1 MSSPRK
7 STRQISISVYFVK
20 AMLKHAVAKGLD
32 PAQLL
37 RDNRVSPRLLE
48 EEDARISVERF
59 ADLQVAIM
67 IAMND
72 ESLGYGPRAL
82 PIGTWSMMCHA
93 VIGCE
98 TLGKA
103 LARYCRYFGLFHA
116 SDSPQLIVDA
126 DYACVRINN
135 ASPGTDLYLGELSLF
150 NCHRFMSWLVAEHL
164 PAQAFNF
171 RHPRPLHAE
180 EYRPMFLAN
189 PVRFEQAHTE
199 MVINSAL
206 LEKPVLQTEE
216 TLVRFQRHP
225 ALAMLA
231 QQYDQASWTAK
242 VKESLKRDLTDI
254 AELDAVA
261 GELDLHPQTLRRRL
275 NKEGTSFSEIKSQ
288 LRRDIALYY
297 LGKRG
302 LSIEEIAH
310 RSGFSESSAFIRAFK
325 GWTGVTPYT
334 YRKGL

>member
-1 MSSPRK
+1 MARPRK
-7 STRQISISVYFVK
+7 STNQLSISVYFVK
-20 AMLKHAVAKGLD
+20 AMLRHAVAKGLD
-32 PAQLL
+32 PAALL
-37 RDNRVSPRLLE
+37 RDNRVSSRLLE

-67 IAMND
+67 VAMND
-72 ESLGYGPRAL
+72 EALGYGPHPL
-82 PIGTWSMMCHA
+82 PIGSWSMMCHA
-93 VIGCE
+93 VIGCD

-103 LARYCRYFGLFHA
+103 LARYCRFFGLFQAEHA
-116 SDSPQLIVDA
+116 PQLIVEEDFA
-126 DYACVRINN
+126 HVRMVHVDTN
-135 ASPGTDLYLGELSLF
+135 TELYLGELTLF
-150 NCHRFMSWLVAEHL
+150 NCHRFLSWLAAEHL

-171 RHPRPLHAE
+171 RHTQPDHSG

-189 PVRFEQAHTE
+189 PVHFEREHTE
-199 MVINSAL
+199 MVLNRAL
-206 LEKPVLQTEE
+206 LDKPVIQTEE
-216 TLVRFQRHP
+216 TLARFLRHP

-242 VKESLKRDLTDI
+242 VKEILKRDLTDI
-254 AELDAVA
+254 AELDSAA
-261 GELDLHPQTLRRRL
+261 FALDIHSQTLRRRL